1 MAYLYQGSQETD
13 NVQKQDEQKQDAT
26 MLTNATGD
34 LGAEMAEGSVSGS
47 SDRPKDMARS
57 PALSTSQVLN
67 RNLNKSGNPFQ
78 FDKTRQA
85 LAGSKGQ
92 VQSEYNTYMQ
102 NAVTPYQYGTQQQE
116 QVRQYARG
124 QAPSGQ
130 PDWLSR
136 FQQGTPTGPGAFT
149 STAQTS
155 FAPVNALKTNA
166 GVRNFLRDPNDPET
180 RSGEAAI
187 DFSILNADP
196 QFNINREQTLKDY
209 EDLINT
215 KGNIEANA
223 QAEARKAQLDAAS
236 KYRQGITSTLEEEA
250 AALEKAAQEEET
262 AYDRGFGS
270 LDRNALARAEIQD
283 LYNTGPE
290 NLRPYLGSGI
300 GAEYDQFFNPL
311 TGEST
316 KAEDFITG
324 EQAAN
329 FNRIMAA
336 LGREG
341 KVAAKGRLAGQKGPG
356 SEALQF
362 DKQAFRNKVLNDA
375 FARANA
381 PSPFAGTDAYNAGPP
396 LAPLPPPAMPNPVAG
411 TLAIPTD
418 MPYVNPMDYAYSP
431 MPEVQSPYMGNI
443 MPGTLNIGYS
453 HGGRVPGEAPTMGDS
468 PANDVVDAKLSPGEI
483 VIPRSAAGDK
493 ESAKEFIDNMPFSKT
508 RELLKNKY
516 ACGGK
521 VQDQYNCGGMVKRGY
536 ADGGMVEPNHDQELL
551 DKSRSDYLRQMNEPI
566 PQVEK
571 FKSGLDDYLTE
582 NVVNPFAKAG
592 FENIGAI
599 LATIPSTAAE
609 AILPGSKAEMQGPII
624 PMKGIRLGKK
634 AREVN
639 KQFKTDQ
646 AANLLEKMSADDVD
660 IAKLPDSKEFNRLN
674 KEYKKQK
681 YRQEVEQVS
690 SRAAKN
696 KQDARNIAGKGFNEI
711 FGKKRGWDFPT
722 DVLDEV
728 AQTNLHNPE
737 IAKAYAEVEMLAKEV
752 PWGSIA
758 QQGTTGKVFN
768 NLKVQDPH
776 NAFQIARKNL
786 YEAIMR
792 NKNNLKFDD
801 NLESLKK
808 IKKLSDY
815 K

>member
-13 NVQKQDEQKQDAT
+13 NVQKQDEQKQDTT

-136 FQQGTPTGPGAFT
+136 MQQGTPTGPGAFT

-166 GVRNFLRDPNDPET
+166 GVRNFLRDPNDPEA

-209 EDLINT
+209 EDLIKT
-215 KGNIEANA
+215 KGDIEANA

-316 KAEDFITG
+316 KPEDFITG

-381 PSPFAGTDAYNAGPP
+381 PSPFAGTDAYSAGPA

-418 MPYVNPMDYAYSP
+418 VPYVNPMDYAYSP
-431 MPEVQSPYMGNI
+431 VPEVQSPYMGNI

-468 PANDVVDAKLSPGEI
+468 PANDVVSAKLSPGEI
-483 VIPRSAAGDK
+483 VIPRSSAMDK
-493 ESAKEFIDNMPFSKT
+493 ESAKQFIDNMPFSKT
-508 RELLKNKY
+508 RDLLKNKY
-516 ACGGK
+516 ACGGM
-521 VQDQYNCGGMVKRGY
+521 VENQYNCGGMVKKGYAEGGRVGEEVERQIDAQYNTPIPGAQEFKQGVDDALTKYVVDPLAERGY
-536 ADGGMVEPNHDQELL
+536 EDLG
-551 DKSRSDYLRQMNEPI
+551 
-566 PQVEK
+566 
-571 FKSGLDDYLTE
+571 
-582 NVVNPFAKAG
+582 AG
-592 FENIGAI
+592 
-599 LATIPSTAAE
+599 LATIPSTLIE
-609 AILPGSKAEMQGPII
+609 ATVPSTAGDALMAITPFPKIKGALKRGTSEFTPKAEPPKMPQFETV
-624 PMKGIRLGKK
+624 KK
-634 AREVN
+634 PY
-639 KQFKTDQ
+639 D
-646 AANLLEKMSADDVD
+646 EKMLDPAEQTVQKVLAALENENLTAEQKQALADFV
-660 IAKLPDSKEFNRLN
+660 RLR
-674 KEYKKQK
+674 Y
-681 YRQEVEQVS
+681 
-690 SRAAKN
+690 
-696 KQDARNIAGKGFNEI
+696 
-711 FGKKRGWDFPT
+711 
-722 DVLDEV
+722 
-728 AQTNLHNPE
+728 
-737 IAKAYAEVEMLAKEV
+737 
-752 PWGSIA
+752 
-758 QQGTTGKVFN
+758 
-768 NLKVQDPH
+768 
-776 NAFQIARKNL
+776 
-786 YEAIMR
+786 
-792 NKNNLKFDD
+792 NKNNYRSVQRLYQQSGMKEPDYDLAHSSFDYD
-801 NLESLKK
+801 YTHMNEDEFWDQLSRAFGAPQGTNKGRDPRVKK
-808 IKKLSDY
+808 MLSILAEDAGFGARSTAGDRAKDLQYQMYKKGGR
-815 K
+815 